1 VEGRPLDD
9 RLQAQQALVREAKG
23 GSVDAYREL
32 VRAHEEVAF
41 RVAILITGNAADAD
55 DAASEAMVKAFYAL
69 DRFRADDPF
78 RPWLL
83 RIVANEARNRR
94 RSSGRRAR
102 LAERL
107 AGGAGSGRPGGRAGL
122 PSSGASGA
130 SGASGV
136 SGALGA
142 SGASGE
148 AAPSAEDTVIAAL
161 EHRAL
166 FDAVGALGERDR
178 EVVAL
183 RFFAELS
190 EAETAAVLGCA
201 LGTAKSRL
209 HRALARLR
217 QALPAE
223 AFDV

>member
-1 VEGRPLDD
+1 MEGRPLDD

-107 AGGAGSGRPGGRAGL
+107 AGGAGSGRPGGRSGL

-130 SGASGV
+130 SGA
-136 SGALGA
+136 A
-142 SGASGE
+142 GE
-148 AAPSAEDTVIAAL
+148 AAPSAEDTVIAAI

-201 LGTAKSRL
+201 LG
-209 HRALARLR
+209 
-217 QALPAE
+217 
-223 AFDV
+223 

>member
-1 VEGRPLDD
+1 MEGRPLDD

-107 AGGAGSGRPGGRAGL
+107 AGGSGSGRPGGRAGL
-122 PSSGASGA
+122 RSSGASGA
-130 SGASGV
+130 SGA
-136 SGALGA
+136 LGA
-142 SGASGE
+142 AGAAGASGE
-148 AAPSAEDTVIAAL
+148 AAPSAEDTVIAAM

>member
-1 VEGRPLDD
+1 MEGRPLDD

-107 AGGAGSGRPGGRAGL
+107 
-122 PSSGASGA
+122 
-130 SGASGV
+130 
-136 SGALGA
+136 
-142 SGASGE
+142 
-148 AAPSAEDTVIAAL
+148 
-161 EHRAL
+161 
-166 FDAVGALGERDR
+166 
-178 EVVAL
+178 
-183 RFFAELS
+183 
-190 EAETAAVLGCA
+190 
-201 LGTAKSRL
+201 
-209 HRALARLR
+209 
-217 QALPAE
+217 
-223 AFDV
+223 